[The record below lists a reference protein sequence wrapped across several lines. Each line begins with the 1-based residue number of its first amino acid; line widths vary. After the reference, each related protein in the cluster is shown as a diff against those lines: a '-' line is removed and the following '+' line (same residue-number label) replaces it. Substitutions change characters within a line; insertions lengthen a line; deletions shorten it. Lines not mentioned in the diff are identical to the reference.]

1 VLRELKEKA
10 ISKYPEKLELINA
23 YAKLVEYMLRTL
35 EKSVHRLL
43 YLAFI
48 ACTEIAEFCEI
59 YQAVSL
65 GELYK
70 AVMEGELKEK
80 LPKE

>member
-1 VLRELKEKA
+1 MRDRAV
-10 ISKYPEKLELINA
+10 SKYPDKLELIDG
-23 YAKLVEYMLRTL
+23 YAKLMAYRIMTL
-35 EKSVHRLL
+35 EKSVYKLL
-43 YLAFI
+43 HLAFS

-70 AVMEGELKEK
+70 AVMEGEFKEK